1 MKKLSITAIIE
12 KSTDGWYVGQIEEYP
27 EVLSQGKTMEELE
40 SNLISALNDAMQIQR
55 ELTQER
61 YKGRNVI
68 RRKITIS

>member
-1 MKKLSITAIIE
+1 MKKISITAIIE

-40 SNLISALNDAMQIQR
+40 SNLISALNEAMQIQR

-61 YKGRNVI
+61 YKGRSFI